1 MDEKRYDGVE
11 ELRQLTYKDEEAFK
25 VYIQEWYDNDEKVV
39 PGNTNLKEYQSFK
52 AMVDELNQEKPSE
65 GSVPSTTLF
74 YFVDGNIVGAVDIR
88 HELNHR
94 LSNIGGHV
102 GYGVASSY
110 RGKGYASILLGQAL
124 NYLKSLNV
132 ETVLMTTNPFNYAS
146 QNVIKKYGGYEI
158 EPYIKKNGKVVNRY
172 QILNK

>member
-1 MDEKRYDGVE
+1 MFLQRHYSILLIE
-11 ELRQLTYKDEEAFK
+11 
-25 VYIQEWYDNDEKVV
+25 I
-39 PGNTNLKEYQSFK
+39 S
-52 AMVDELNQEKPSE
+52 
-65 GSVPSTTLF
+65 
-74 YFVDGNIVGAVDIR
+74 GAVDIR

-146 QNVIKKYGGYEI
+146 QNVIKSTVAMKSNPILKRMGKSLI
-158 EPYIKKNGKVVNRY
+158 DIKF
-172 QILNK
+172 

>member
-65 GSVPSTTLF
+65 GGVPSTTLF

-94 LSNIGGHV
+94 LNIGGHI

-146 QNVIKKYGGYEI
+146 QNVIKSTVAMKSNPILKRMGKSLI
-158 EPYIKKNGKVVNRY
+158 DIKF
-172 QILNK
+172 

>member
-65 GSVPSTTLF
+65 GGVPSTTLF
-74 YFVDGNIVGAVDIR
+74 YFVDRNIR
-88 HELNHR
+88 R
-94 LSNIGGHV
+94 S
-102 GYGVASSY
+102 
-110 RGKGYASILLGQAL
+110 
-124 NYLKSLNV
+124 
-132 ETVLMTTNPFNYAS
+132 
-146 QNVIKKYGGYEI
+146 
-158 EPYIKKNGKVVNRY
+158 RY
-172 QILNK
+172 